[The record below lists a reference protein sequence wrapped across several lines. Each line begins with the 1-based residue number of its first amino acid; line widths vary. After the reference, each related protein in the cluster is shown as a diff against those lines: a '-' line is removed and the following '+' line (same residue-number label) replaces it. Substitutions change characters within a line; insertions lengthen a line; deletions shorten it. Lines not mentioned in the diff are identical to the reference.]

1 MTWTID
7 LQAATATHASGLVI
21 KFAPAHDTRGA
32 FDGQA
37 IGPVPAALK
46 AGTMADQYTTLAR
59 LMREAGEAYI
69 AARAARH

>member
-7 LQAATATHASGLVI
+7 LDAATATHGSGLII
-21 KFAPAHDTRGA
+21 KFAPVPGQPGT
-32 FDGQA
+32 FDGKPA
-37 IGPVPAALK
+37 GTLPAALV
-46 AGTMADQYTTLAR
+46 TTPADLAR

>member
-7 LQAATATHASGLVI
+7 LDAATATNDSGIVI
-21 KFAPAHDTRGA
+21 KFAPVPGEPGA
-32 FDGQA
+32 FDG
-37 IGPVPAALK
+37 IPVGLPDALRKAAPT
-46 AGTMADQYTTLAR
+46 ALAR